1 MLGVVLFRENGEIWR
16 TSSPCKG
23 DPDERIEVLEAA
35 AVRLAAETYGPE
47 LTGREVLVLVDNT
60 TTAYGFIKC
69 SSRSTRA
76 VRLAADTVRLW
87 HKSETSAFHSFV
99 KSE

>member
-16 TSSPCKG
+16 TSSPWRG

-35 AVRLAAETYGPE
+35 AVRLAAETYRTE
-47 LTGREVLVLVDNT
+47 LTGRDALVLVDNT

-76 VRLAADTVRLW
+76 V
-87 HKSETSAFHSFV
+87 
-99 KSE
+99 